1 MHLKIKPRNNAVSS
15 MYEKHGQF
23 HDGDAGLDLFVVEEQ
38 TVEAGKTALINL
50 GISCETA
57 EKRPYFLMPR
67 SSISKTPIRLCNSI
81 GLIDAGYRGE
91 IIAAV
96 DNIKHEDFTINSGQR
111 LFQIVAMDGSPLS
124 FELVDELSATGRGS
138 GGFGSTGS

>member
-1 MHLKIKPRNNAVSS
+1 MHLKIKPRNNLVSR
-15 MYEKHGQF
+15 MYEEHGQF
-23 HDGDAGLDLFVVEEQ
+23 HDGDAGLDLFVVEKQ

>member
-1 MHLKIKPRNNAVSS
+1 MHLRIKPRNNLVSK
-15 MYEKHGQF
+15 MYEEHGQF
-23 HDGDAGLDLFVVEEQ
+23 HDGDAGLDLFVIKEQ
-38 TVEAGKTALINL
+38 ILEAGKTSIINL

-91 IIAAV
+91 IMAAV
-96 DNIKHEDFTINSGQR
+96 DNIRQEDYTINSGQR

-124 FELVDELSATGRGS
+124 FELVIKLSTTGRGA

>member
-1 MHLKIKPRNNAVSS
+1 MHLKIKPRNNLVSR
-15 MYEKHGQF
+15 MYEEHGQF
-23 HDGDAGLDLFVVEEQ
+23 HDGDAGLDLFVVEKQ

-50 GISCETA
+50 GISCETS
-57 EKRPYFLMPR
+57 EKKPYFLMPR
-67 SSISKTPIRLCNSI
+67 SSISKTPLRLCNSI

-91 IIAAV
+91 IMAAV
-96 DNIKHEDFTINSGQR
+96 DNVKHEDYTINSGQR

-124 FELVDELSATGRGS
+124 FELVDELSATGRGA

>member
-1 MHLKIKPRNNAVSS
+1 MHLKIKPRNNEVSK
-15 MYEKHGQF
+15 MYDEHGQF
-23 HDGDAGLDLFVVEEQ
+23 HVGDAGLDLFVVEEQ
-38 TVEAGKTALINL
+38 TIMKGETAVINL

-57 EKRPYFLMPR
+57 EKKPYLLMPR

-91 IIAAV
+91 IMAAV
-96 DNIKHEDFTINSGQR
+96 DNIKQEDYTINCGQR

-124 FELVDELSATGRGS
+124 FELVDKLSSTSRGA
-138 GGFGSTGS
+138 GGFGSTGV

>member
-1 MHLKIKPRNNAVSS
+1 MHLRIKPRNNLVSK
-15 MYEKHGQF
+15 MYEEHGQF
-23 HDGDAGLDLFVVEEQ
+23 HDGDAGLDLFVIEEQ
-38 TVEAGKTALINL
+38 ILEAGKTSIINL

-91 IIAAV
+91 IMAAV
-96 DNIKHEDFTINSGQR
+96 DNIKQKDYTINSGQR

-124 FELVDELSATGRGS
+124 FELVSKLSTTGRGA

>member
-1 MHLKIKPRNNAVSS
+1 MHLRIKPRNNLVSK
-15 MYEKHGQF
+15 MYEEHGQF
-23 HDGDAGLDLFVVEEQ
+23 HDGDAGLDLFVIEEQ
-38 TVEAGKTALINL
+38 ILEAGKTSIINL

-91 IIAAV
+91 IMAAV
-96 DNIKHEDFTINSGQR
+96 DNIKQEDYTINSGQR

-124 FELVDELSATGRGS
+124 FELVIKLSTTGRGA